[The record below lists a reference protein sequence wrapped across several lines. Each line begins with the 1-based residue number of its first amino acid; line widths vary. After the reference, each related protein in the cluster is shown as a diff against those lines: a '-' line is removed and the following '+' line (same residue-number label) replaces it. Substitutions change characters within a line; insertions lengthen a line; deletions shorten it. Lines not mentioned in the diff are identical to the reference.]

1 MIGVFS
7 FVSRVPLGA
16 STRSFDSFDLREC
29 YTMHS
34 ALLTCA
40 LRCSLVRG
48 LVSVWPSV
56 MVGLCWPLA
65 FAWSTQTRNCLG
77 WVVLYWAGSCSS
89 SSSSSN
95 SAVSSVSPTPVL
107 IARAAALFIIIPPDC
122 RSFVLRA
129 QGLFFFSVYSEGGMP
144 GGALCEVRTGTPTH

>member
-1 MIGVFS
+1 MVDVFS

-29 YTMHS
+29 FTMHS

-65 FAWSTQTRNCLG
+65 FAWSTQTRNLDTSE
-77 WVVLYWAGSCSS
+77 VGSLASFRKG
-89 SSSSSN
+89 
-95 SAVSSVSPTPVL
+95 VSHMLRGPRL
-107 IARAAALFIIIPPDC
+107 FRASHL
-122 RSFVLRA
+122 L
-129 QGLFFFSVYSEGGMP
+129 E
-144 GGALCEVRTGTPTH
+144 